1 MAEPAVSAGVPA
13 FQSAVD
19 AAHAAIAATTAE
31 AAAEAE
37 GVVAPAPVPVDD
49 QAQENVLDHPEQSVG
64 ETPTVADGVFD
75 DVAEELLT
83 TPNPFTEGMQERD
96 ILEQAVSVEGFE
108 APIQVSELVNGYMRQ
123 ADYTR
128 KTQAHAENVK
138 QFAAESTATSDLM
151 EAMRTN
157 PAGTI
162 ASLAVEIGLIEKAD
176 LRADVLAA
184 INAKHSVPTR
194 EDVQK
199 QVEARAKSL
208 VEEDP
213 RILDAQD
220 AALMSQVQADFA
232 TLEEAQN
239 LKFSDKDKEAI
250 LRHAVALET
259 TRLDLAYLDLR
270 EKANRLRSARKVV
283 QNASPASSKTGPVVD
298 STDTSPDSP
307 AKTVVQAWQRA
318 KATLADHA

>member
-1 MAEPAVSAGVPA
+1 
-13 FQSAVD
+13 
-19 AAHAAIAATTAE
+19 
-31 AAAEAE
+31 
-37 GVVAPAPVPVDD
+37 
-49 QAQENVLDHPEQSVG
+49 
-64 ETPTVADGVFD
+64 
-75 DVAEELLT
+75 
-83 TPNPFTEGMQERD
+83 
-96 ILEQAVSVEGFE
+96 
-108 APIQVSELVNGYMRQ
+108 
-123 ADYTR
+123 
-128 KTQAHAENVK
+128 
-138 QFAAESTATSDLM
+138 
-151 EAMRTN
+151 MRTN

-162 ASLAVEIGLIEKAD
+162 ASLAVEIGLIDKAD
-176 LRADVLAA
+176 LRADALAA

-232 TLEEAQN
+232 TLEEAQS

-250 LRHAVALET
+250 LRHAVELET
-259 TRLDLAYLDLR
+259 TRLDLAFLDLR

-283 QNASPASSKTGPVVD
+283 SAASPASSKTGPTVD

-307 AKTVVQAWQRA
+307 ATSVVQAWQRA